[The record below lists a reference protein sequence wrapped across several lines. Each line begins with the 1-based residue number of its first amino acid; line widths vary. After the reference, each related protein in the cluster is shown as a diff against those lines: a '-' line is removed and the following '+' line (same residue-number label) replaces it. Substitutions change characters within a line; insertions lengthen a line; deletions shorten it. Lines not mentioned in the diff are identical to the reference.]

1 MKWLTLAS
9 LILIVTCVILVAY
22 SQDLVQIKKEFEDL
36 YKKKAEISQKRDVE
50 GLISQTTADYVV
62 KLSNGQTM
70 TRQQL
75 EERLRKYFTSGQL
88 VKQVSF
94 TYTIKDIT
102 IEKDEVIVVVE
113 QKDKR
118 IQIRSDGK
126 PHDVEADVIH
136 KDRWARTSEGWKLK
150 LTEEGE
156 QTKFTVDGQPGK

>member
-9 LILIVTCVILVAY
+9 LLLIVTCGILVAY

-36 YKKKAEISQKRDVE
+36 YKKKAEISQKKDVE
-50 GLISQTTADYVV
+50 GIISQTTADYVV

-94 TYTIKDIT
+94 TYTIKDII

-126 PHDVEADVIH
+126 PHDVEAHVIH

-156 QTKFTVDGQPGK
+156 QTKFTVDGKPGM